1 MKRTKITPAPPWA
14 PFAEHVIA
22 RLRLRHALIL
32 DSACENPG
40 EWESSFAED
49 TNGPA
54 PVEDWE
60 TVGNSTGE
68 NSSCRPPTSDRVA
81 PNRGATGEGD
91 KKMGPSD
98 EPDED
103 PADIAIPTNELLI
116 ALQLAAAFGNETE
129 FREQLAQGAITVL
142 HGLHTDDIK
151 FLTSV
156 IEDAMLPPGWA
167 LERVVRGSP
176 HQTLLFAE
184 SGVGAALLPER
195 LALRAPLFIAHIASR
210 DLPNAY
216 LRPPC
221 KQVTFLP
228 PDADV
233 LMFLLRAS
241 RGDMEA
247 IDEEAIRATL
257 PSPEAMAK
265 FSREQWLIALRA
277 PTAHA
282 VAERFAGF
290 TENRAGKSFSGR
302 VLPDLE
308 AMAKRTPV
316 HAEAWR
322 MVRDLAA
329 WKAGEV
335 DWSELTRS
343 LLLHGAPGTGK
354 TWIAQAM
361 GKSAGVALVQTSFA
375 EWQAEGHLGHMLAA
389 MRKSFAEARAAA
401 PCVMFIDEI
410 DAVGSREDRDPR
422 NRNYRD
428 QVINAFLEEVDALSR
443 EPGVLL
449 VGACNYP
456 TRIDPAILR
465 PGRFDVSLEVPLPDR
480 HFLEAMLRDALA
492 GTLTDADFA
501 EIARVAVGHTPASL
515 DAAIRAAKSEARHSG
530 RMLDAP
536 MLRTFLGHGEGTSGD
551 LKRIAMHEAG
561 HAVVAELLRP
571 GSVRRVQVSPLH
583 GFIERAPAPVSMLL
597 ADIEDQVVALL
608 AGRAAEHVLLGTVS
622 NGSGGGDRSDLA
634 HATELCMA
642 IEHRYGMGSDG
653 LLWSPEDVLT
663 VGSPRALR
671 SHVRKRLDTAWQR
684 ACDLVR
690 ENVLAVERVGNAL
703 IGEREL
709 CGETLHELTTE
720 TSEPDRPERKQARPG
735 VE

>member
-1 MKRTKITPAPPWA
+1 MNRTKITPAPRWA

-22 RLRLRHALIL
+22 RLRLRHALIT
-32 DSACENPG
+32 DSDRGHPD
-40 EWESSFAED
+40 EWEFGFAEEP
-49 TNGPA
+49 NGPVPA
-54 PVEDWE
+54 EEWE
-60 TVGNSTGE
+60 TVRKSPRK
-68 NSSCRPPTSDRVA
+68 NSSSRSSA
-81 PNRGATGEGD
+81 AHQGASNGDASGQDDKAAEPGGE
-91 KKMGPSD
+91 PH
-98 EPDED
+98 EN
-103 PADIAIPTNELLI
+103 ATDIAIPTNELLI
-116 ALQLAAAFGNETE
+116 ALQLAAAFGSETE
-129 FREQLAQGAITVL
+129 FTDQLAQGAITVL

-156 IEDAMLPPGWA
+156 MGDAMLPPGWT
-167 LERVVRGSP
+167 LERVVHGSP
-176 HQTLLFAE
+176 RQTLLFAE
-184 SGVGAALLPER
+184 SGAGAALLPER
-195 LALRAPLFIAHIASR
+195 LALRVPLFIAHVGSR
-210 DLPNAY
+210 DLPNTY

-221 KQVTFLP
+221 KQITFLP

-241 RGDMEA
+241 HGDMEA
-247 IDEEAIRATL
+247 NEEGAIRATL

-290 TENRAGKSFSGR
+290 TETRAGKSFSGK

-335 DWSELTRS
+335 EWSELTRS

-456 TRIDPAILR
+456 ARIDPAILR

-480 HFLEAMLRDALA
+480 QFLEAMLRDALA
-492 GTLTDADFA
+492 GMLTDADFA
-501 EIARVAVGHTPASL
+501 ELSRVAIGHTPATL
-515 DAAIRAAKSEARHSG
+515 DASIRAAKSDARHNG
-530 RMLDAP
+530 RTLDAP
-536 MLRTFLGHGEGTSGD
+536 MLRKFVGHGEEKSGN

-561 HAVVAELLRP
+561 HAVVADLLRP
-571 GSVRRVQVSPLH
+571 GSVRRVQVSPRH

-608 AGRAAEHVLLGTVS
+608 AGRAAEHVLLGAVS
-622 NGSGGGDRSDLA
+622 NGSGGGSRSDLA
-634 HATELCMA
+634 LATELCTA
-642 IEHRYGMGSDG
+642 IEHRYGMGSEG
-653 LLWSPEDVLT
+653 LLWSPDDALT
-663 VGSPRALR
+663 VGSPPALR
-671 SHVRKRLDTAWQR
+671 SRVRQRLDTAWQR
-684 ACDLVR
+684 ACSLVR
-690 ENVLAVERVGNAL
+690 ENASAVEAL
-703 IGEREL
+703 AACLMEKRDLGED
-709 CGETLHELTTE
+709 GLTR
-720 TSEPDRPERKQARPG
+720 SFRPHDRLAT
-735 VE
+735 